1 MNGLASLLA
10 VTLAATLIIAAA
22 AKVRDPARTTG
33 DFTALGL
40 PSPAVLAR
48 LVPAVEIAVAIALLV
63 VPGWGAV
70 AAFSL
75 FVLFTALLISLV
87 RSGQP
92 IACSCFGAISDE
104 PVSWV
109 EVARNVVL
117 LAAAAAVVP
126 IERLSVPGFAAV
138 VAFSA
143 AAVIGGVIVQAV
155 AFKRDVGAFWS
166 THLSGEAP
174 V

>member
-1 MNGLASLLA
+1 MTGFATLLA
-10 VTLAATLIIAAA
+10 VAVAVTLVIAAA
-22 AKVRDPARTTG
+22 AKLRDPARTVG
-33 DFTALGL
+33 DFAALGL
-40 PSPAVLAR
+40 PIPGLLAR
-48 LVPAVEIAVAIALLV
+48 LVPAVEVAVAVALV
-63 VPGWGAV
+63 IVPGWGAV
-70 AAFSL
+70 AAFGL

-92 IACSCFGAISDE
+92 IACSCFGAVSDE

-117 LAAAAAVVP
+117 LGAAAVVVP
-126 IERLSVPGFAAV
+126 VNRLAVPDFPAV

-143 AAVIGGVIVQAV
+143 AAVIGAVVIQLV
-155 AFKRDVGAFWS
+155 AFKRDVGAVWS

-174 V
+174 A